1 MSSKN
6 WLKSLGVLS
15 TLFLFTQVGAQT
27 SSSTYSALGIGE
39 FNYSGLTQNQGMGGL
54 GISFGSGWQAN
65 TVNPATTTKNTI
77 FNFQTALNY
86 KRINVDN
93 GTENS
98 KVDGGGLSY
107 IALSFPIKVGKLTSG
122 MGLGQITSVNYRLR
136 VESEVANSD
145 LKANNFLRGDG
156 GISEA
161 YLNFGYLLAKNL
173 SIGVHGSYLFG
184 STVRSNT
191 LIVSDEEGAAVG
203 NSSEYYERLT
213 VSDVGFKLG
222 AHYQLKVSEKGNLHL
237 GAIYQKLGDV
247 GGTGFAKLAG
257 VDQASDPDS
266 DGDLI
271 ANDVSGHIYIPNRYG
286 FGMTYEKINK
296 FAVGLEGQ
304 FQDFKQYENFFG
316 EELDLQ
322 AAKKVGLGFQFI
334 PEYLSFDN
342 LLMRGTYR
350 IGVEWMQ
357 TPYYLNQTNI
367 NDIGVTLGASIPVN
381 QLSLINLSFKAG
393 QRGTLD
399 NGLIREN
406 YINFTLGFSLN
417 DNSWFY
423 KRVFE

>member
-1 MSSKN
+1 MLSKN

-15 TLFLFTQVGAQT
+15 TLFLFTQVSAQT

-54 GISFGSGWQAN
+54 GISYGSGWHAN
-65 TVNPATTTKNTI
+65 TVNPALTTRNTI
-77 FNFQTALNY
+77 FNFQAALNY

-93 GTENS
+93 GSEAS

-107 IALSFPIKVGKLTSG
+107 LALSLPIKPGKATLG
-122 MGLGQITSVNYRLR
+122 IGLGQITGVNYSLR
-136 VESEVANSD
+136 VESAVNNSD
-145 LKANNFLRGDG
+145 LKANNFLSGDG
-156 GISEA
+156 GISEG

-173 SIGVHGSYLFG
+173 SIGLHGSYLFG
-184 STVRSNT
+184 STIRSNQ
-191 LIVSDEEGAAVG
+191 LIISDDEGLQVG
-203 NSSEYYERLT
+203 TPSEYYERMT
-213 VSDVGFKLG
+213 VSDVGFKAG
-222 AHYQLKVSEKGNLHL
+222 AHYMIKVSDKDNLHL

-247 GGTGFAKLAG
+247 NGTAFAKLAG
-257 VDQASDPDS
+257 INEASNPDS

-271 ANDVSGHIYIPNRYG
+271 ANDVKGNIYIPNRYG
-286 FGMTYEKINK
+286 FGMTYEKMNK
-296 FAVGLEGQ
+296 FAIGLEGQ
-304 FQDFKQYENFFG
+304 FQDFKKYQNFFG

-322 AAKKVGLGFQFI
+322 AAKKVGLGFQFV
-334 PEYLSFDN
+334 PNYLSFDN

-350 IGVEWMQ
+350 IGIEWMQ

-367 NDIGVTLGASIPVN
+367 NDIGMTLGASIPVN
-381 QLSLINLSFKAG
+381 QLSLVNLAFKAG

-406 YINFTLGFSLN
+406 YFSVTLGLSLN